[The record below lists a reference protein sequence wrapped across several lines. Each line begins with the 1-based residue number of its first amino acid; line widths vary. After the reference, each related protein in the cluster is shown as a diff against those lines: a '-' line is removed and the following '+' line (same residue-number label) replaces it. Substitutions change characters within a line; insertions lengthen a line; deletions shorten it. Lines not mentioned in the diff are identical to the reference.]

1 MFNSLIKQII
11 AEAVMKL
18 EKMNA
23 ELSSAKRDLTNKL
36 EGCEI
41 L

>member
-11 AEAVMKL
+11 AEAVM
-18 EKMNA
+18 NA
-23 ELSSAKRDLTNKL
+23 ELSSVKRDLTNKL

-41 L
+41 F